1 MNTENQIPE
10 SMTRLDVPA
19 AVLRLLAGEPPGRLL
34 DAPCGRGYLSRKLA
48 DAGFSVSA
56 LDLDGEGFRAEG
68 IDFTA
73 GDLNEKLPYGGASF
87 DYVLSVEGIEHL
99 RGTAAPVAEFAR
111 VLKPGGLL
119 VLTTPNTNSALS
131 RLKFLL
137 FGSFCYFDSRAG
149 SSGEAWMA
157 QHLNPVWVPGLEA
170 ALERNGLRVETLAAE
185 KERFGLLARG
195 AASLAGAFS
204 GLFNKAH
211 NPRLQSPELLFGEH
225 LILSARKAA

>member
-1 MNTENQIPE
+1 MQIPE

-19 AVLRLLAGEPPGRLL
+19 AALRLLGRHPPGRLL

-56 LDLDGEGFRAEG
+56 LDLDGEGFRAAG
-68 IDFTA
+68 IEFTA
-73 GDLNEKLPYGGASF
+73 GDLNDKLPYAAASF

-99 RGTAAPVAEFAR
+99 HGTAATVAEFAR

-119 VLTTPNTNSALS
+119 VVTTPNTNSARS

-149 SSGEAWMA
+149 FSGEAWMA

-170 ALERNGLRVETLAAE
+170 ALERNGLRIETLATE
-185 KERFGLLARG
+185 KESFGILARG
-195 AASLAGAFS
+195 AAFFAGALS

-225 LILSARKAA
+225 LVISARKAA